1 MASLLPFRP
10 PTERAVVI
18 THTSRRRLAAAVL
31 TAAAVTGT
39 LLTAP
44 AAVAAPAP
52 TPATAVEAAAGDIV
66 VTREEMPTVIGFD
79 EPGDRA
85 SMVWEFDRPVKIH
98 DFTLYH
104 KTASHMWAL
113 HNDALSS
120 SHRFELAGY
129 TPDRMSPLAGE
140 YTWRMLAYDAAG
152 NRVERTGGFTLN
164 RPPAPRDYDAN
175 SVPDVLMQSPDGGM
189 TAYETEVLRRQKAGS
204 KDPWYEF
211 PIGLSGPDWRQYTLM
226 AAPGDL
232 GGSGAPD
239 VVARD
244 GAGVLWLHQGES
256 REFLPQTRIGGGWQ
270 VYNKI
275 TGGSDLNADGRGDL
289 LATDTSG
296 VLWFYASTGNAD
308 APFKPR
314 VKIGGGWQ
322 VYNQITAP
330 GNIAGATGG
339 DLLAR
344 DKDGVLWLY
353 LGKDDGTF
361 TARRQIGG
369 GWQRFTHL
377 AGLGDQN
384 RDGRVDLYGIGAA
397 GSRYYPTTG
406 LVDAP
411 YGTPEELDLNNHDG
425 KYVNVL

>member
-1 MASLLPFRP
+1 MALPLPFRP
-10 PTERAVVI
+10 PTERTVVNARL
-18 THTSRRRLAAAVL
+18 RRHAAAAVL
-31 TAAAVTGT
+31 TAAAVTGA

-52 TPATAVEAAAGDIV
+52 TPSATGQAAAEVPV
-66 VTREEMPTVIGFD
+66 VTREEMPTVIDFD

-85 SMVWEFDRPVKIH
+85 SMVWEFDRPVTVE

-104 KTASHMWAL
+104 DTESHMWAL
-113 HNDALSS
+113 GNTGELSS
-120 SHRFELAGY
+120 SHRFELASY
-129 TPDRMSPLAGE
+129 TPKRMSPLAGE

-152 NRVERTGGFTLN
+152 NSVERTGSFTLN
-164 RPPAPRDYDAN
+164 RQPAPRDYDAN
-175 SVPDVLMQSPDGGM
+175 SVPDVLIQSADGRM
-189 TAYETEVLRRQKAGS
+189 TAYDTEWLRRLHADWRG
-204 KDPWYEF
+204 PWYEF
-211 PIGLSGPDWRQYTLM
+211 PIGLSGPDWRQYTLT

-232 GGSGAPD
+232 GGSGSPD

-244 GAGVLWLHQGES
+244 GDGVLWLHQGEGQ
-256 REFLPQTRIGGGWQ
+256 EFLPPTKIGGGWQ

-289 LATDTSG
+289 LARDTAG
-296 VLWFYASTGNAD
+296 VLWFYASTGDAR

-322 VYNQITAP
+322 IYNQITAP

-353 LGKDDGTF
+353 LGKGDGTF

-369 GWQRFTHL
+369 GWQRFTHV

-384 RDGRVDLYGIGAA
+384 GDGRVDLFAIGTA

-411 YGTPEELDLNNHDG
+411 YGTPKELDLDNPDG

>member
-1 MASLLPFRP
+1 MNA
-10 PTERAVVI
+10 
-18 THTSRRRLAAAVL
+18 HTSRRRLAAAVL
-31 TAAAVTGT
+31 TAAGVTGT

-44 AAVAAPAP
+44 AAWAAPAP
-52 TPATAVEAAAGDIV
+52 TPATAAGAATGDLV
-66 VTREEMPTVIGFD
+66 VTRMEMPTVIDFD
-79 EPGDRA
+79 EPGDLA
-85 SMVWEFDRPVKIH
+85 PMVWEFDRPVTIRQ
-98 DFTLYH
+98 FELYH
-104 KTASHMWAL
+104 SGTSGHMWAL
-113 HNDALSS
+113 RTSVEPSS
-120 SHRFELAGY
+120 SHRFELPSY
-129 TPDRMSPLAGE
+129 TSKRMSPLAGE
-140 YTWRMLAYDAAG
+140 YTWKMTAYDAADPEKSVV
-152 NRVERTGGFTLN
+152 REGGFTLN

-175 SVPDVLMQSPDGGM
+175 SVPDVLMQSAGGGM
-189 TAYETEVLRRQKAGS
+189 TAYDTEMLRRQKAGS

-211 PIGLSGPDWRQYTLM
+211 PTGLSGPDWRQYTLA

-239 VVARD
+239 VVGRD
-244 GAGVLWLHQGES
+244 GDGVLWLHQGEGQKL
-256 REFLPQTRIGGGWQ
+256 LPRTKVGGGWQ

-275 TGGSDLNADGRGDL
+275 TGGSDLNNDGRGDL
-289 LATDTSG
+289 LATDTAG
-296 VLWFYASTGNAD
+296 VLWFYASTGDAT

-322 VYNQITAP
+322 IYNLLTAP
-330 GNIAGATGG
+330 GNIAGAAGG

-353 LGKDDGTF
+353 LGKGDGTF

-411 YGTPEELDLNNHDG
+411 YGTPEELDLDNAAG
-425 KYVNVL
+425 TYVHVL

>member
-1 MASLLPFRP
+1 MIAP
-10 PTERAVVI
+10 
-18 THTSRRRLAAAVL
+18 TSRRRLAAAAL

-39 LLTAP
+39 LITAP
-44 AAVAAPAP
+44 AAVAAPSPAP
-52 TPATAVEAAAGDIV
+52 ARAVEAAAGDIV
-66 VTREEMPTVIGFD
+66 VTREEMPTVIDFD

-85 SMVWEFDRPVKIH
+85 PMVWEFDRPVKIE

-104 KTASHMWAL
+104 ATESHMWDL
-113 HNDALSS
+113 VTSDEPSS
-120 SHRFELAGY
+120 SHRFELASY
-129 TPDRMSPLAGE
+129 TPRRMSPLAGE

-175 SVPDVLMQSPDGGM
+175 GVPDVLMQSPDGRM
-189 TAYETEVLRRQKAGS
+189 TAFDTEWLRRLHADWRG
-204 KDPWYEF
+204 PWYEF
-211 PIGLSGPDWRQYTLM
+211 PIGLSGTAAWSQYTLL

-232 GGSGAPD
+232 GGSGSPD
-239 VVARD
+239 VVGRD
-244 GAGVLWLHQGES
+244 GDGVLWLHQGEGQK
-256 REFLPQTRIGGGWQ
+256 FLPRTRVGGGWQ

-296 VLWFYASTGNAD
+296 VLWFYASTGD
-308 APFKPR
+308 AATPFKPR
-314 VKIGGGWQ
+314 VKVGGGWQ
-322 VYNQITAP
+322 IYNQITAP
-330 GNIAGATGG
+330 GNIAGAAGG

-344 DKDGVLWLY
+344 DASGVLWLY
-353 LGKDDGTF
+353 LGKGDGTF

-384 RDGRVDLYGIGAA
+384 RDGRVDLFAIDAA

-411 YGTPEELDLNNHDG
+411 YGTPEELDLDNPDG

>member
-1 MASLLPFRP
+1 MIAP
-10 PTERAVVI
+10 
-18 THTSRRRLAAAVL
+18 TSRRRLAAAVL

-39 LLTAP
+39 LLTTP

-52 TPATAVEAAAGDIV
+52 TPATAAEAAAGDIV
-66 VTREEMPTVIGFD
+66 VTREEMPTVIDFD

-85 SMVWEFDRPVKIH
+85 PMVWEFDRPVKIE
-98 DFTLYH
+98 DFTLSH
-104 KTASHMWAL
+104 TTETHMWDL
-113 HNDALSS
+113 VTSDVLSS

-175 SVPDVLMQSPDGGM
+175 GVPDVLVRFASGQM
-189 TAYETEVLRRQKAGS
+189 TAYETEMLRRQQAGS

-211 PIGLSGPDWRQYTLM
+211 PIGLSGADWSPYALL

-232 GGSGAPD
+232 GGSGSPD
-239 VVARD
+239 VVGRD
-244 GAGVLWLHQGES
+244 GDGVLWLHQGEG
-256 REFLPQTRIGGGWQ
+256 RKFLPRTRIGGGWQ

-275 TGGSDLNADGRGDL
+275 TAGSDLNADGRGDL

-296 VLWFYASTGNAD
+296 VLWFYASTGNAT

-322 VYNQITAP
+322 IYNQITAP

-344 DKDGVLWLY
+344 DASGVLWLY
-353 LGKDDGTF
+353 LGKGDGTF

-411 YGTPEELDLNNHDG
+411 YGTPEELDLYNADG